1 MSFCGAEAEAL
12 LSLADIAALQNE
24 ALAAAVD
31 YLFSC
36 SPFYKKMLAAAGL
49 KPGDIRTTDDLL
61 KVPTTSKQDLAGNNG
76 DFLCVAGSSIV
87 DTVTTSGTT
96 GRPTLYMLTERDL
109 ARLAYNEYLSFSCLG
124 ITEDDVA
131 FLSVTMDRC
140 FMAGLAYYQGLR
152 KLGVNVLRLGPASP
166 AMHLGLI
173 DELSP
178 TLIVSVPSFLKRIA
192 AYAQEQGRDLR
203 GCSISKAVCIGEPVR
218 RRDLSL
224 NPLGA
229 SVEES
234 WGLRVASTYGV
245 TELATSSCE
254 CQYGC
259 GGHLHPEL
267 LYLEI
272 LDEEGQPV
280 APGETGEIVATTF
293 GVEAMPLLRFRTGDY
308 SFLITEA
315 CRCGRQTSRLG
326 PILGRKDQLL
336 KIKGTS
342 VFPAAISR
350 ALDSIPEVSS
360 YVMIASCSDALSDQL
375 EVLYS
380 TEHDPAEISATAKN
394 RIQGEAKV
402 LPEIRSVSA
411 AEIEAL
417 QNIRGSRKRRVF
429 IDRR

>member
-1 MSFCGAEAEAL
+1 LPFCGAEAEAL
-12 LSLADIAALQNE
+12 LSLADIASLQNQ
-24 ALAAAVD
+24 ALAGAVE
-31 YLFSC
+31 YLFCC
-36 SPFYKKMLAAAGL
+36 SPFYKKMLASAGL
-49 KPGDIRTTDDLL
+49 KAGDIRTTDDLL

-76 DFLCVAGSSIV
+76 DFLCVDARRIV

-109 ARLAYNEYLSFSCLG
+109 QRLAYNESLSFSCLG
-124 ITEDDVA
+124 IAEDDLA

-173 DELSP
+173 DQLNP

-203 GCSISKAVCIGEPVR
+203 NCSISKAVCIGEPVR
-218 RRDLSL
+218 REDLSL
-224 NPLGA
+224 NPLGV

-234 WGLRVASTYGV
+234 WGLRVSSTYGV
-245 TELATSSCE
+245 TELATSCCE

-267 LYLEI
+267 LYVEI
-272 LDEEGQPV
+272 LDKAGARL

-315 CRCGRQTSRLG
+315 CQCGRQTSRLG

-342 VFPAAISR
+342 VFPAAITR
-350 ALDSIPEVSS
+350 AMDSIPEVRS

-375 EVLYS
+375 QVLYS
-380 TEHDPAEISATAKN
+380 TEHDPAEISARVKD

-402 LPEIRSVSA
+402 APEIRSVSA
-411 AEIEAL
+411 AEVEAL
-417 QNIRGSRKRRVF
+417 QNIRGSRKRRIF